1 MLVLGAGPIG
11 LGVLQSVI
19 AAAARTTIVT
29 EPAAARRA
37 AATRLGATAAIDP
50 RADDPRSVVRDLTR
64 HGVDV
69 VFETTANDSA
79 LRQGLQALRPR
90 GILVSVAGWGDL
102 ARVDMGLSMAK
113 EIDIRFTMT
122 YEPEIDF
129 PAMLTMLASGAFDAD
144 ALISDHISLERLIDD
159 GLEEL
164 LESSRPGGRRLP
176 RRRRPR
182 RRSPARGGRR
192 SRARA

>member
-1 MLVLGAGPIG
+1 M
-11 LGVLQSVI
+11 
-19 AAAARTTIVT
+19 
-29 EPAAARRA
+29 
-37 AATRLGATAAIDP
+37 
-50 RADDPRSVVRDLTR
+50 
-64 HGVDV
+64 
-69 VFETTANDSA
+69 
-79 LRQGLQALRPR
+79 
-90 GILVSVAGWGDL
+90 SVAGWGDL

-129 PAMLTMLASGAFDAD
+129 PATLTMLASGAFDAG
-144 ALISDHISLERLIDD
+144 ALISDHIPLERLIDD